1 MTRLHPAT
9 ARTVRPG
16 LALALA
22 ALGLLL
28 PGCASQLPL
37 RLADGL
43 PPPPTGD
50 GRRPP
55 VPCRQLP
62 DALAGWPG
70 LRITEAQD
78 QPADAAGHPA
88 HCLVRGRLGER
99 TGSDGR
105 PYAIGFELRLPK
117 GDGLRLLHQPQDG
130 MATPAYGTLAVQPGP
145 DALGRGIAVFTSDG
159 GHQATAP
166 AELRYG
172 LAAPQAYGAD
182 AQARRD
188 LAHAADAAA
197 WPLALALATRHYGMA
212 PKYRYIAGCG
222 EGGRRALMAAS
233 RHPDHYD
240 GLLAGAPAMNLPR
253 ATLAQAWSLQSWMA
267 VSADLRRAFTPA
279 QLREVGARVLA
290 RCDALDQLADG
301 IVGDVR
307 RCQRAFRYQDLQCP
321 APQPAAA
328 SLAAL
333 TPGEV
338 AATRSAAAP
347 PAPAKGPKPPGKSG
361 ARGTG
366 QPGSP
371 AAGKARAPATVPEEQ
386 LLPRTLAPLP
396 TAGRSEAGRALAA
409 GPAACL
415 SPLQVQALQRA
426 FGGPLTRAGEPLYA
440 AWPMDPGIAGAQWRR
455 WQLDS
460 AEPAFDGLPLLAVL
474 APATLS
480 QVMSTPPADLGDG
493 SAIALRDYLARLD
506 MDRDAPAIAATDDT
520 HPESALALFTPPEVL
535 APRLASLARHG
546 GKLLVYHGMAD
557 PVFSALDTLQWA
569 DRLQDALGLP
579 AADEVARVFAVPGMN
594 HCAGGPATDR
604 FDALG
609 TLMDWVEQG
618 RAPERI
624 EARVHPANPER
635 PTAWSTQRS
644 RPLCHWP
651 RVARY
656 AGGDVESADSF
667 RCAPP

>member
-1 MTRLHPAT
+1 MTRIRPVSPCHA
-9 ARTVRPG
+9 RPG
-16 LALALA
+16 AAATLAALA

-28 PGCASQLPL
+28 SGCAGRLPL
-37 RLADGL
+37 HRADGL
-43 PPPPTGD
+43 PPPPSSD
-50 GRRPP
+50 GRSPP
-55 VPCRQLP
+55 VPCRQLSG
-62 DALAGWPG
+62 ALADWPG

-105 PYAIGFELRLPK
+105 AYAIGFELRLPR

-130 MATPAYGTLAVQPGP
+130 MSTPAFGTLAVQPGP
-145 DALGRGIAVFTSDG
+145 HALGRGIAVLTSDG

-166 AELRYG
+166 AEARYG

-188 LAHAADAAA
+188 LAHAADAAV
-197 WPLALALATRHYGMA
+197 WPLAVALATRHYGAA

-233 RHPDHYD
+233 RQPEHYD
-240 GLLAGAPAMNLPR
+240 GLLAGAPALNLPR

-301 IVGDVR
+301 VVADVR
-307 RCQRAFRYQDLQCP
+307 RCQRAFRFQDLQCP
-321 APQPAAA
+321 APPGVTAAMA
-328 SLAAL
+328 
-333 TPGEV
+333 PGEV
-338 AATRSAAAP
+338 AAAQPAA
-347 PAPAKGPKPPGKSG
+347 
-361 ARGTG
+361 T
-366 QPGSP
+366 QPGSKP
-371 AAGKARAPATVPEEQ
+371 ARKAATQPAAKPAAKPAGKAVAKAPTPPTEEE

-396 TAGRSEAGRALAA
+396 SAARSEAGRALAE

-415 SPLQVQALQRA
+415 SPLQVRALQRA
-426 FGGPLTRAGEPLYA
+426 FAGPVTQQGEPLYA

-480 QVMSTPPADLGDG
+480 QVMSTPPAELGDG
-493 SAIALRDYLARLD
+493 SVAALRDYLARLD
-506 MDRDAPAIAATDDT
+506 MDRDAPAIAATDAT
-520 HPESALALFTPPEVL
+520 HTESALELFTPPEVL

-546 GKLLVYHGMAD
+546 GKLLVYHGVAD
-557 PVFSALDTLQWA
+557 PVFSALDTLGWA
-569 DRLQDALGLP
+569 DRLQAALGVP
-579 AADEVARVFAVPGMN
+579 AADEVARVFPVPGMN

-609 TLMDWVEQG
+609 ALMDWVEQG
-618 RAPERI
+618 RAPDRI

-644 RPLCHWP
+644 RPLCPWP

-667 RCAPP
+667 RCGPP

>member
-1 MTRLHPAT
+1 M
-9 ARTVRPG
+9 
-16 LALALA
+16 LA
-22 ALGLLL
+22 ALSMLALLL
-28 PGCASQLPL
+28 AGCASRPPLP

-43 PPPPTGD
+43 PPPPSGD
-50 GRRPP
+50 GRSPP

-62 DALAGWPG
+62 AALAGWPG
-70 LRITEAQD
+70 LRLTEAQD
-78 QPADAAGHPA
+78 QPADGAGHPA

-105 PYAIGFELRLPK
+105 PYAIGFEMRLPR

-130 MATPAYGTLAVQPGP
+130 MATPAFGTLAVQPGP
-145 DALGRGIAVFTSDG
+145 DALGRGIAVLTSDG

-166 AELRYG
+166 ADPRYG

-188 LAHAADAAA
+188 LAHAADAAV
-197 WPLALALATRHYGMA
+197 WPLALALATRHYGIA

-233 RHPDHYD
+233 RQPDHYD
-240 GLLAGAPAMNLPR
+240 GLLAAAPALNLPR
-253 ATLAQAWSLQSWMA
+253 ATLAQTWSLQSWMA
-267 VSADLRRAFTPA
+267 VNADLRRAFTPA

-307 RCQRAFRYQDLQCP
+307 RCQRAFRFQDLQCP
-321 APQPAAA
+321 APQAGTGQ
-328 SLAAL
+328 LAAMG
-333 TPGEV
+333 TAEV
-338 AATRSAAAP
+338 AAARRGAAKAAP
-347 PAPAKGPKPPGKSG
+347 SKNTQASA
-361 ARGTG
+361 
-366 QPGSP
+366 QP
-371 AAGKARAPATVPEEQ
+371 AGKPGRAPAGRPLAQAPAGDEA

-396 TAGRSEAGRALAA
+396 SAGRSEAGHAPGAS
-409 GPAACL
+409 PAACL

-426 FGGPLTRAGEPLYA
+426 FAGPVTAQGEPLYA

-493 SAIALRDYLARLD
+493 SVAALRDYLARLD

-520 HPESALALFTPPEVL
+520 HAESALALFTPPEVL

-546 GKLLVYHGMAD
+546 GRLLVYHGVAD
-557 PVFSALDTLQWA
+557 PVFSALDTLAWA
-569 DRLQDALGLP
+569 DRLQATLGLP

-609 TLMDWVEQG
+609 ALMDWVEQG

-635 PTAWSTQRS
+635 PAGWSTQRS
-644 RPLCHWP
+644 RPLCPWP

>member
-9 ARTVRPG
+9 APTARSG
-16 LALALA
+16 LALSLA
-22 ALGLLL
+22 TLSLLL
-28 PGCASQLPL
+28 PGCASQLPGL
-37 RLADGL
+37 GHQADGL
-43 PPPPTGD
+43 PPPPSSN
-50 GRRPP
+50 GRSPP
-55 VPCRQLP
+55 VACRQLAG
-62 DALAGWPG
+62 ALAGWPG
-70 LRITEAQD
+70 LRITDAQD
-78 QPADAAGHPA
+78 LPADAAGHPA

-105 PYAIGFELRLPK
+105 PYAIGFELRLPR
-117 GDGLRLLHQPQDG
+117 GDGQRLLHQPQDG

-145 DALGRGIAVFTSDG
+145 DALGRGIAVLTSDG

-166 AELRYG
+166 ADLRYG

-188 LAHAADAAA
+188 LAHAADAAV
-197 WPLALALATRHYGMA
+197 WPLALALATRHYGAA

-290 RCDALDQLADG
+290 RCDALDQLHDG
-301 IVGDVR
+301 VVGDVR
-307 RCQRAFRYQDLQCP
+307 RCQRAFRFQDLQCP
-321 APQPAAA
+321 VPLAQAAA
-328 SLAAL
+328 MA
-333 TPGEV
+333 PGEV
-338 AATRSAAAP
+338 AAARQGAAAAAP
-347 PAPAKGPKPPGKSG
+347 NTKPGTRPGTAPAAKASPKTSLKTP
-361 ARGTG
+361 AR
-366 QPGSP
+366 PL
-371 AAGKARAPATVPEEQ
+371 AALTEEQ

-396 TAGRSEAGRALAA
+396 STARSEAGRALAE
-409 GPAACL
+409 GPGACL
-415 SPLQVQALQRA
+415 APLQVQALQRA

-460 AEPAFDGLPLLAVL
+460 AEPAFDSLPLLAVL

-480 QVMSTPPADLGDG
+480 QVMSTPPAALGDG
-493 SAIALRDYLARLD
+493 SVAALRDYLARLD
-506 MDRDAPAIAATDDT
+506 IDRDAPAIAASDAE

-535 APRLASLARHG
+535 EPRLASLARHG
-546 GKLLVYHGMAD
+546 GKLLVYHGVAD
-557 PVFSALDTLQWA
+557 PVFSALDTLAWA
-569 DRLQDALGLP
+569 DRLHTALGLGP
-579 AADEVARVFAVPGMN
+579 ADEVARVFAVPGMN

-609 TLMDWVEQG
+609 ALMDWVEQG
-618 RAPERI
+618 RAPDRI

-635 PTAWSTQRS
+635 PTGWSTQRS
-644 RPLCHWP
+644 RPLCPWP

-656 AGGDVESADSF
+656 AGGDVEAADSF

>member
-1 MTRLHPAT
+1 MPMTRIRPTT
-9 ARTVRPG
+9 ARPG
-16 LALALA
+16 PSATLATLA
-22 ALGLLL
+22 ALTLLL
-28 PGCASQLPL
+28 PGCASRGPL
-37 RLADGL
+37 YRADGL
-43 PPPPTGD
+43 PPPPSGD
-50 GRRPP
+50 GRSPP
-55 VPCRQLP
+55 VACRQLP
-62 DALAGWPG
+62 GALADWPG

-105 PYAIGFELRLPK
+105 AYAIGFELRLPK

-130 MATPAYGTLAVQPGP
+130 MSTPAYGTLAVQPGP
-145 DALGRGIAVFTSDG
+145 DALGRGIAVLTSDG
-159 GHQATAP
+159 GHQATAAADP
-166 AELRYG
+166 GYG
-172 LAAPQAYGAD
+172 LAAPQAYGAEP
-182 AQARRD
+182 QARRD
-188 LAHAADAAA
+188 LAHAADADV
-197 WPLALALATRHYGMA
+197 WPLAVALATRHYGMA

-233 RHPDHYD
+233 RHPDQYD
-240 GLLAGAPAMNLPR
+240 GLLAGAPALNLPR

-301 IVGDVR
+301 VVADVR
-307 RCQRAFRYQDLQCP
+307 RCQRAFRFQDLQCP
-321 APQPAAA
+321 APQIVA
-328 SLAAL
+328 AAL

-338 AATRSAAAP
+338 AAAQPVPVKNAKAAAGTGSGKGSGKP
-347 PAPAKGPKPPGKSG
+347 VGKLASKAVAKAPAPV
-361 ARGTG
+361 
-366 QPGSP
+366 
-371 AAGKARAPATVPEEQ
+371 PATEEE

-396 TAGRSEAGRALAA
+396 AAARSEAGRALAE

-415 SPLQVQALQRA
+415 SPLQVRALQRA
-426 FGGPLTRAGEPLYA
+426 FAGPVTQQGEPLYA

-480 QVMSTPPADLGDG
+480 QVMSTPPTDLGDG
-493 SAIALRDYLARLD
+493 SATALRDYLARLD
-506 MDRDAPAIAATDDT
+506 MDRDAPAIAATDAT
-520 HPESALALFTPPEVL
+520 HTESALELFTPPEVL

-546 GKLLVYHGMAD
+546 GKLLVYHGVAD
-557 PVFSALDTLQWA
+557 PVFSALDTLGWA
-569 DRLQDALGLP
+569 DRLQTALGLP

-609 TLMDWVEQG
+609 ALMDWVEQG
-618 RAPERI
+618 RAPDRI
-624 EARVHPANPER
+624 EARVNPANPER

-644 RPLCHWP
+644 RPLCPWP
-651 RVARY
+651 RVARF

-667 RCAPP
+667 RCGPP